1 MLYGRGEGKS
11 SSRRVL
17 DREAEWSAKWS
28 AKWLSR
34 QHFDD
39 SWNVRFSAA
48 LLLEACTRN
57 VTCLRIG
64 YVEVELISKCYIT
77 AFPIA
82 TSRNS
87 SERMWI
93 YDVLLVKGFE
103 CILSLRLLPSFRWL
117 NVVAEPGVEN
127 NRCMTWSQKLVR

>member
-1 MLYGRGEGKS
+1 MSECSMAEARGNPRQDVFLTGKPNG
-11 SSRRVL
+11 
-17 DREAEWSAKWS
+17 

-103 CILSLRLLPSFRWL
+103 CILSLRLFAFISL
-117 NVVAEPGVEN
+117 AKC
-127 NRCMTWSQKLVR
+127 RCGTWCRE